1 MMKVYALNVMDS
13 GIHLTANKK
22 YNVIAFQ
29 DDDED
34 LPLIIDDE
42 GDEITLSLI
51 DCAFISP
58 YKWIVEND

>member
-1 MMKVYALNVMDS
+1 MKVYTENVMDS
-13 GIHLTANKK
+13 GNYLTVNKK
-22 YNVIAFQ
+22 YNVIGFH

-42 GDEITLSLI
+42 GDEIILSLI

-58 YKWIVEND
+58 CKWIVEND

>member
-1 MMKVYALNVMDS
+1 MMKVYTENVMNS
-13 GIHLTANKK
+13 GNHLTINKK
-22 YNVIAFQ
+22 YNVIGFHG
-29 DDDED
+29 DDED

-58 YKWIVEND
+58 CKWIVEND